1 MADYKTP
8 GVYVEEISTLP
19 PSAGQVPTAIPAFI
33 GYTKKAE
40 KNGKNLSKTPTF
52 LSSLL
57 DYKSYFGG
65 AYEPEEIHVALNDDS
80 SIKSVDFS
88 KKYFMFDSMRMF
100 FANGGGQCYVVSV
113 GDYTSE
119 IVYEDLLDGLNAC
132 RKEDLPTILVCPD
145 AVLLAKKDEC
155 YSLQQEMLKQCNELQ
170 DRVAVFDIYNGFISR
185 EDEDVVLDFRNGIG
199 VNFLKYGAAYYPW
212 IQTTFSTNFGFHNIN
227 LKDKDGSD
235 ITLESLVAD
244 PTAIKNLKEVV
255 GDIQAINEFIKNPF
269 GDDISLSDKF
279 FKVDEAKMNTKDELV
294 HYVTLIKDLA
304 LKLSE
309 LHDGGKVIN
318 SSVKNELNSKMNSS
332 SVFANIIKSLTACD
346 LAMGIGLIKPEEDFK
361 EFGLA
366 SVLPAPSVAVLENEG
381 DKLKKA
387 KGILKTLFEGM
398 MEVFSSIKRDAMSI
412 QEHYDKVVFDTNTIY
427 QSIVNEVK
435 KEGSKL
441 PPSAAIAG
449 VYAMVDFNRGVW
461 KAPANVSLA
470 STVKPWIKIDNDQQE
485 DLNVDLTG
493 GKSVN
498 AIRAFMGQGTLIW
511 GGRTL
516 AGNDNEWRYISV
528 RRFFNMV
535 EKSLKLGTNWAVF
548 EPNTEVTWLKVKA
561 MMNNFLSNLWK
572 AGALVGGSP
581 ADAFFVNVGLGSTM
595 TQVDILEGKMNI
607 EVGLAV
613 VRPAEFIVIK
623 FSHKF
628 EIS

>member
-33 GYTKKAE
+33 GYTQKAE
-40 KNGKNLSKTPTF
+40 KNGKKLIKTPTF
-52 LSSLL
+52 ISSLL
-57 DYKSYFGG
+57 DYKNYFGVG
-65 AYEPEEIHVALNDDS
+65 YDPEEIHVALNEDN

-88 KKYFMFDSMRMF
+88 KKFFMYDSMRMF
-100 FANGGGQCYVVSV
+100 FANGGGQCFIVSV
-113 GDYTSE
+113 GDYSGE
-119 IVYEDLLDGLNAC
+119 IVYQDLLDGLNAC

-170 DRVAVFDIYNGFISR
+170 DRVAVFDIYNGFIKR
-185 EDEDVVLDFRNGIG
+185 EDEDVILDFRNGIG

-212 IQTTFSTNFGFHNIN
+212 IQTTFSANFGFHNIL
-227 LKDKDGSD
+227 LKDKDGGD

-255 GDIQAINEFIKNPF
+255 ADLKIINDFIKNPF
-269 GDDISLSDKF
+269 GDDVSLNDKF
-279 FKVDEAKMNTKDELV
+279 FKVDEAKLNTKDEIV
-294 HYVTLIKDLA
+294 HYLTIIQDLA
-304 LKLSE
+304 VKLTE
-309 LHDGGKVIN
+309 VRDGGKIIN
-318 SSVKNELNSKMNSS
+318 SSVKNELNSKMNTS
-332 SVFANIIKSLTACD
+332 SVYANIIKALVGCD
-346 LAMGIGLIKPEEDFK
+346 LAIGAGAVKADNFKDFD
-361 EFGLA
+361 LA
-366 SVLPAPSVAVLENEG
+366 AVIATASIANIENDV
-381 DKLKKA
+381 DKVKKA
-387 KGILKTLFEGM
+387 KGVLKTLFEGM
-398 MEVFSSIKRDAMSI
+398 LDVFISIRRDAMSI
-412 QEHYDKVVFDTNTIY
+412 QEHYDKVVYDTNTIY
-427 QSIVNEVK
+427 QSIVNEVN

-441 PPSAAIAG
+441 PPSGAIAG
-449 VYAMVDFNRGVW
+449 IYAMVDFNRGVW

-470 STVKPWIKIDNDQQE
+470 STVKPWVKIDNDQQE

-535 EKSLKLGTNWAVF
+535 EKSLKLATNWAVF
-548 EPNTEVTWLKVKA
+548 EPNSEVTWLKVKA

-595 TQVDILEGKMNI
+595 TQVDILEGRMNI
-607 EVGLAV
+607 EIGLAV